1 MYLNIDNND
10 YEVVIIRKN
19 NKRTY
24 IRVKEDLKIY
34 VYTNK
39 YALKFEINKMLKDNV
54 NSIRDMIERIKNRI
68 SNSDKTMYLGDE
80 VDIITV
86 SNQKEP
92 EVYNNKMYIKDINKL
107 DNYYKIFALS
117 VFSERLNILYSRFT
131 DDIPYPVLKVR
142 KMNSRHGVCNRKNK
156 TITINSELIKR
167 DIKYI
172 DYVIIHELCHFIYFD
187 HSSDFW
193 NKVSEYCPEYKKIKK
208 EMKEW

>member
-39 YALKFEINKMLKDNV
+39 YALKFEINKMLKDNAD
-54 NSIRDMIERIKNRI
+54 SIRDMIERIKNRI

-172 DYVIIHELCHFIYFD
+172 DYVIIHELCHFICFN

-193 NKVSEYCPEYKKIKK
+193 SYVFKYCPDYKKINKD
-208 EMKEW
+208 MKEW